1 MLIGI
6 LLFVSGGFSCAS
18 YQNEKKIAAA
28 ASANFY
34 ERFNGDGIQGI
45 STELMAADSSPESRE
60 AMKKKLELV
69 KKALG
74 NISDKRQVKSDARS
88 AGGGVIR
95 VSCIYKLTTE
105 KREYFQ
111 ELVWNVADNTAKVS
125 EVLTYSMDDKGQ
137 VQPIVID
144 GKIIF

>member
-1 MLIGI
+1 VVI
-6 LLFVSGGFSCAS
+6 LFSVGSFSCAS
-18 YQNEKKIAAA
+18 YQNEKKVAAD

-34 ERFNGDGIQGI
+34 ERFSGDGVQSI
-45 STELMAADSSPESRE
+45 SSELMAADSSPELRE
-60 AMKKKLELV
+60 AMRKKLELV
-69 KKALG
+69 KTALG
-74 NISDKRQVKSDARS
+74 KISDKKMVKSDGKS

-95 VSCIYKLTTE
+95 VSCIFKLTTE

-111 ELVWNVADNTAKVS
+111 ELVWNVADNSAKIS